1 MGELLYFV
9 ITKTFKIMARKKFP
23 NGLIFWIETH
33 HEVVSFIAI
42 ELHKDKTDFKVINER
57 YEAQGTG
64 GMYELAEELTDKF
77 EKMNKGREWNGE
89 FFDEIENF
97 LIKELA

>member
-1 MGELLYFV
+1 
-9 ITKTFKIMARKKFP
+9 MARKNFP
-23 NGLIFWIETH
+23 SGFTSWIETH
-33 HEVVSFIAI
+33 HEVVSFMAL
-42 ELHKDKTDFKVINER
+42 ELQKDVIGLKVLRER

-77 EKMNKGREWNGE
+77 EKMNKGRLWNGE
-89 FFDEIENF
+89 FFDEIEDF